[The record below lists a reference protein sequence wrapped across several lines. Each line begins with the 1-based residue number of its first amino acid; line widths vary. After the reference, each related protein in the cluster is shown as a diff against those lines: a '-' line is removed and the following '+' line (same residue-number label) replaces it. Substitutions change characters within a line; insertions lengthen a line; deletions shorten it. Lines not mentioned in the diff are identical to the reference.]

1 MQWKRRSV
9 GTWLVAS
16 VFGGVWSSGASAQTF
31 PSRPLRLVVPF
42 PPGGTGDVQA
52 RLIGEFMSRE
62 LGQPVVVENK
72 PGAGT
77 VIGTHQVAQAAPD
90 GHTLLLMANSFVINA
105 KLRGATLPYAGLKA
119 FEPVACLT
127 NSPQAIAVNSA
138 TPWRTFR
145 EWMDAVKAKPDT
157 VAYAAFGPAT
167 AQHIAA
173 EILVRAAGLRMTY
186 VPFAG
191 GAPAVNAA
199 LAGHVQTV
207 LANVNEIQAHAEAGK
222 LRMLAVT
229 TAQRLA
235 ALPNVP
241 TVSESGVPGYEAAA
255 WFGLCAPA
263 GTPKDVVA
271 RLARAASNA
280 VNDAEVA
287 KRLVAAGLQPYL
299 MDSARFAAH
308 INEQFALY
316 SKVIDEAGIKA

>member
-1 MQWKRRSV
+1 MLSRRDLITSAAAAA
-9 GTWLVAS
+9 TTAVATTA
-16 VFGGVWSSGASAQTF
+16 FAQSF
-31 PSRPLRLVVPF
+31 PNRPLRLVVPF

-52 RLIGEFMSRE
+52 RLIGDFMARD

-77 VIGTHQVAQAAPD
+77 VIGTQQVAQAAPD

-105 KLRGATLPYAGLKA
+105 KLRGPSLPYAGLKA

-127 NSPQAIAVNSA
+127 NSPQAIAVNSSA
-138 TPWRTFR
+138 PWRTFK

-157 VAYAAFGPAT
+157 VSYAAFGPAT

-186 VPFAG
+186 VPFPG
-191 GAPAVNAA
+191 GAPSVNAV

-207 LANVNEIQAHAEAGK
+207 LANLNEIQTHAEAGK
-222 LRMLAVT
+222 LRILAVT
-229 TAQRLA
+229 TLQRLP

-241 TVSESGVPGYEAAA
+241 TVAESGVPGYEAAA

-263 GTPKDVVA
+263 GTPRDVVA
-271 RLARAASNA
+271 RLSRSAANA
-280 VNDAEVA
+280 VADADIG
-287 KRLVAAGLQPYL
+287 KRLVAAGLQPYV
-299 MDSARFAAH
+299 MDPARFAAH
-308 INEQFALY
+308 INDQFALY
-316 SKVIDEAGIKA
+316 SRVIDEAGIKS

>member
-1 MQWKRRSV
+1 MISRRH
-9 GTWLVAS
+9 LLAS
-16 VFGGVWSSGASAQTF
+16 SAITAIAGPSLAQSF
-31 PSRPLRLVVPF
+31 PSRPIKLVVPF
-42 PPGGTGDVQA
+42 PPGGTGDMQA
-52 RLIGEFMSRE
+52 RLIGDFMSRD

-77 VIGTHQVAQAAPD
+77 VIGTQQVAQAQPD

-105 KLRGATLPYAGLKA
+105 KLRGPTLPYAGLKA

-138 TPWRTFR
+138 APWRTFK

-157 VAYAAFGPAT
+157 VSYAAFGPAT

-173 EILVRAAGLRMTY
+173 EMLVRAAGLRMTY
-186 VPFAG
+186 VPFPG
-191 GAPAVNAA
+191 GSPAVNSV

-207 LANVNEIQAHAEAGK
+207 LANVSEIQAHVDAGK

-229 TAQRLA
+229 TAQRLP

-241 TVSESGVPGYEAAA
+241 TVIESGIPGYEAAA

-263 GTPKDVVA
+263 GTPRDVVA
-271 RLARAASNA
+271 RLARAAANA
-280 VNDAEVA
+280 VNDADVG

-299 MDSARFAAH
+299 MDPARFAAH
-308 INEQFALY
+308 INDQFAQY

>member
-1 MQWKRRSV
+1 MISRRH
-9 GTWLVAS
+9 LLAS
-16 VFGGVWSSGASAQTF
+16 SAITAIAGPSLAQSF
-31 PSRPLRLVVPF
+31 PSRPIKLVVPF
-42 PPGGTGDVQA
+42 PPGGTGDMQA
-52 RLIGEFMSRE
+52 RLIGEFMSRD

-77 VIGTHQVAQAAPD
+77 VIGTQQVAQSQPD

-105 KLRGATLPYAGLKA
+105 KLRGPTLPYAGLKA

-138 TPWRTFR
+138 APWRTFK

-157 VAYAAFGPAT
+157 VSYAAFGPAT

-173 EILVRAAGLRMTY
+173 EMLVRAAGLRMTY
-186 VPFAG
+186 VPFPG
-191 GAPAVNAA
+191 GSPAVNSV

-207 LANVNEIQAHAEAGK
+207 LANVSEIQTHVDAGK

-229 TAQRLA
+229 TAQRLP

-241 TVSESGVPGYEAAA
+241 TVIESGIPGYEAAA

-263 GTPKDVVA
+263 GTPRDVVA
-271 RLARAASNA
+271 RLARAAANA
-280 VNDAEVA
+280 VNDADVG

-299 MDSARFAAH
+299 MDPARFAAH
-308 INEQFALY
+308 INDQFAQY

>member
-1 MQWKRRSV
+1 MISRRH
-9 GTWLVAS
+9 LLAS
-16 VFGGVWSSGASAQTF
+16 SAITAIAGPSLAQSF
-31 PSRPLRLVVPF
+31 PSRPIKLVVPF
-42 PPGGTGDVQA
+42 PPGGTGDMQA
-52 RLIGEFMSRE
+52 RLIGDFMSRD

-77 VIGTHQVAQAAPD
+77 VIGTQQVAQAQPD

-105 KLRGATLPYAGLKA
+105 KLRGPTLPYSGLKA

-138 TPWRTFR
+138 APWRTFK

-157 VAYAAFGPAT
+157 VSYAAFGPAT

-173 EILVRAAGLRMTY
+173 EMLVRAAGLRMTY
-186 VPFAG
+186 VPFPG
-191 GAPAVNAA
+191 GSPAVNSV

-207 LANVNEIQAHAEAGK
+207 LANVSEIQAHVDAGK

-229 TAQRLA
+229 TAQRLP
-235 ALPNVP
+235 ALPSVP
-241 TVSESGVPGYEAAA
+241 TVIESGIPGYEAAA

-263 GTPKDVVA
+263 GTPRDVVA
-271 RLARAASNA
+271 RLARAAANA
-280 VNDAEVA
+280 VNDADVG

-299 MDSARFAAH
+299 MDPARFAAH
-308 INEQFALY
+308 INDQFAQY

>member
-1 MQWKRRSV
+1 MISRRDLIATAVAAATTSV
-9 GTWLVAS
+9 AGTA
-16 VFGGVWSSGASAQTF
+16 FAQTF
-31 PSRPLRLVVPF
+31 PSRPLRIVVPF

-77 VIGTHQVAQAAPD
+77 IIGTQQVAQAAPD

-105 KLRGATLPYAGLKA
+105 KLRGASLPYPGLKA

-138 TPWRTFR
+138 TPWRTFK

-157 VAYAAFGPAT
+157 VSYSAFGPAT

-186 VPFAG
+186 VPFPG

-207 LANVNEIQAHAEAGK
+207 LANVNEIQAHAESGK

-229 TAQRLA
+229 TPQRLA

-255 WFGLCAPA
+255 WFGLCVPA

-271 RLARAASNA
+271 RLSRAAANA
-280 VNDAEVA
+280 VSDAEIG
-287 KRLVAAGLQPYL
+287 KRLVAAGLQPYV
-299 MDSARFAAH
+299 MDPARFAAH

>member
-1 MQWKRRSV
+1 MISRRDLIATAAAVATTSV
-9 GTWLVAS
+9 AGTA
-16 VFGGVWSSGASAQTF
+16 FAQTF
-31 PSRPLRLVVPF
+31 PSRPLRIVVPF

-77 VIGTHQVAQAAPD
+77 IIGTQQVAQAAPD

-105 KLRGATLPYAGLKA
+105 KLRGASLPYPGLKA

-138 TPWRTFR
+138 TPWRTFK

-157 VAYAAFGPAT
+157 VSYSAFGPAT

-186 VPFAG
+186 VPFPG

-207 LANVNEIQAHAEAGK
+207 LANVNEIQAHAESGK

-229 TAQRLA
+229 TPQRLA

-255 WFGLCAPA
+255 WFGLCVPA

-271 RLARAASNA
+271 RLSRAAANA
-280 VNDAEVA
+280 VSDAEIG

-299 MDSARFAAH
+299 MDPARFAAH

>member
-1 MQWKRRSV
+1 MISRRDLIATAAAVATTSV
-9 GTWLVAS
+9 AGTA
-16 VFGGVWSSGASAQTF
+16 FAQTF
-31 PSRPLRLVVPF
+31 PSRPLRIVVPF

-77 VIGTHQVAQAAPD
+77 IIGTQQVAQAAPD

-105 KLRGATLPYAGLKA
+105 KLRGASLPYPGLKA

-138 TPWRTFR
+138 TPWRTFK

-157 VAYAAFGPAT
+157 VSYSAFGPAT

-186 VPFAG
+186 VPFPG

-207 LANVNEIQAHAEAGK
+207 LANVNEIQAHAESGK

-229 TAQRLA
+229 TPQRLA

-255 WFGLCAPA
+255 WFGLCVPA

-271 RLARAASNA
+271 RLSRA
-280 VNDAEVA
+280 
-287 KRLVAAGLQPYL
+287 
-299 MDSARFAAH
+299 
-308 INEQFALY
+308 
-316 SKVIDEAGIKA
+316 

>member
-1 MQWKRRSV
+1 MISRRH
-9 GTWLVAS
+9 LLAS
-16 VFGGVWSSGASAQTF
+16 SAITAIAGPSLAQSF
-31 PSRPLRLVVPF
+31 PSRPIKLVVPF
-42 PPGGTGDVQA
+42 PPGGTGDMQA
-52 RLIGEFMSRE
+52 RLIGDFMSRD

-77 VIGTHQVAQAAPD
+77 VIGTQQVAQAQPD

-105 KLRGATLPYAGLKA
+105 KLRGPTLPYAGLKA

-138 TPWRTFR
+138 APWRTFK
-145 EWMDAVKAKPDT
+145 EWMDAVKAKPDS
-157 VAYAAFGPAT
+157 VSYAAFGPAT

-173 EILVRAAGLRMTY
+173 EMLVRAAGLRMTY
-186 VPFAG
+186 VPFPG
-191 GAPAVNAA
+191 GSPAVNSV

-207 LANVNEIQAHAEAGK
+207 LANVSEIQAHVDAGK

-229 TAQRLA
+229 TAQRLP
-235 ALPNVP
+235 ALPSVP
-241 TVSESGVPGYEAAA
+241 TVIESGIPGYEAAA

-263 GTPKDVVA
+263 GTPRDVVA
-271 RLARAASNA
+271 RLARAAANA
-280 VNDAEVA
+280 VNDADVG

-299 MDSARFAAH
+299 MDPARFAAH
-308 INEQFALY
+308 INDQFAQY

>member
-1 MQWKRRSV
+1 MISRRH
-9 GTWLVAS
+9 LLAS
-16 VFGGVWSSGASAQTF
+16 ASLGAIAGHALAQTF
-31 PSRPLRLVVPF
+31 PSRPIKLVVPF

-52 RLIGEFMSRE
+52 RLIGDYMSRD

-77 VIGTHQVAQAAPD
+77 VIGTQQVAQAQPD

-105 KLRGATLPYAGLKA
+105 KLRGPTLPYAGLKA

-127 NSPQAIAVNSA
+127 NSPQAIAVNA
-138 TPWRTFR
+138 QAPWRSLR
-145 EWMDAVKAKPDT
+145 EWMDAVRAKPDT
-157 VAYAAFGPAT
+157 VSYAAFGPAT

-191 GAPAVNAA
+191 GAPAVNAV

-207 LANVNEIQAHAEAGK
+207 LANVSEIQAHAEAGK

-229 TAQRLA
+229 TAQRLPS
-235 ALPNVP
+235 LPQVP
-241 TVSESGVPGYEAAA
+241 TVIESGVAGYEAAA

-263 GTPKDVVA
+263 GTPRDVVA
-271 RLARAASNA
+271 RLARSAASA
-280 VNDAEVA
+280 VNDAEIG
-287 KRLVAAGLQPYL
+287 KRLVAVGLQPYL
-299 MDSARFAAH
+299 MDPVRFAAH
-308 INEQFALY
+308 IQDQYAQY
-316 SKVIDEAGIKA
+316 SRVIDEAGIKP